1 MRPAYVPLRL
11 RSYYSL
17 LRGTASI
24 DRLIGKAVEYGLSS
38 LALTDRNNLYGAIPF
53 YQKAR
58 KAGLKPI
65 LGAEIVHHGEA
76 ATLLAR
82 DLEGYSSICR
92 IITRLNLDEGFSL
105 RGSLERFCRG
115 LHILTEDPGLAAA
128 LQGPMGDHGGRDR
141 LWLELATPGR
151 GETRWRQIREAAR
164 KLGLPLVATADTY
177 LCEPDE
183 NEVHRVL
190 AAIRGN
196 TLLSRLEEGDLAHPG
211 AYFLPPEG
219 MERIF
224 AEVPEALEN
233 THLIEDDCNLEI
245 PLGKP
250 IFPRYPVPGGETPYS
265 LLYKMAHEGLKRRY
279 RPIPPEALNR
289 LTHEMELIHR
299 LGFAEYF
306 LVVSDIADF
315 ARQSH
320 IPMVGRGSGASSIVA
335 YLLGI
340 TGVDPLKYRI
350 HFERFLNFG
359 RSDHPDIDLDFCWK
373 SRDDVIAHV
382 YETHGADRV
391 AMISTH
397 ITFQPRSA
405 FREVAKAHGVS
416 NDDVNRLSRGI
427 PRGEGGLAGMIEKSH
442 SRRRIPIREEPFP
455 TILRLAGR
463 IQGFPNH
470 LSIHCGGVV
479 ISDEPM
485 DTYIPLER
493 AAKGIVITQYEMNAV
508 EEIGLVKIDLLGN
521 RALSTVRETLDLV
534 EEVRGERIDPEGIP
548 DEDPETTSLIQRGRT
563 IGCNQLESPAMRNLL
578 QMLRP
583 DSMVDVM
590 KALALIRPGPASIGM
605 KDRFVRRA
613 RGLEPVTFPH
623 PKLKDVLED
632 SQGIMLYEDDAM
644 LVAASLGGLSLEEGD
659 KLRKAIGKMHTDED
673 RLRVSRHFL
682 DRCERA
688 GVDRK
693 SAEEVWVQMAKFNS
707 YSFCKAHA
715 AGYGILA
722 YWCAYL
728 KAHYPG
734 EFLVAVMNHHGGM
747 YERRV
752 HLEEARRMGVSV
764 LLPCVNRSEME
775 FTAEGGKIRVGL
787 GQVKGL
793 SGRGIRSIL
802 KGRARQGPYLS
813 LGEILVRTEVGEKEM
828 EDLILAGAAD
838 FIGRTRPQLLWE
850 LKATYDAARKSRGC
864 GPLLRVA
871 LAPSTLPDLPEHP
884 LPQRLFYELE
894 LLGLS
899 VSAHPMRLFR
909 PIIDGEGLIP
919 AAELPEHVGRQVR
932 VAGILD
938 AARRTETSRGD
949 SMEFVTLEDETGV
962 FEVTLFPRVY
972 QQYGHAL
979 GALGPYLVEGRVDS
993 QYGAVTVTA
1002 SRIQIAPLREDQPA
1016 ASLALAEEPI

>member
-1 MRPAYVPLRL
+1 MRPAYLPLRL
-11 RSYYSL
+11 RSHYSL

-24 DRLIGKAVEYGLSS
+24 DRLIRKGRDYGLDS

-58 KAGLKPI
+58 AAGVKPI
-65 LGAEIVHHGEA
+65 LGAEIVHQGA
-76 ATLLAR
+76 AVTLLAR
-82 DLEGYSSICR
+82 DFGGYSNICR
-92 IITRLNLDEGFSL
+92 IITRLNLDEAFSL
-105 RGSLERFCRG
+105 RGSLERFGEG
-115 LHILTEDPGLAAA
+115 LHILTEDSSMAAF
-128 LQGPMGDHGGRDR
+128 LRDRIVRDR

-151 GETRWRQIREAAR
+151 GETKWREIQEAAR
-164 KLGLPLVATADTY
+164 KLGLPVVATADAY
-177 LCEPDE
+177 LCDPEDHDL
-183 NEVHRVL
+183 HRTL
-190 AAIRGN
+190 AAIREN
-196 TLLSRLEEGDLAHPG
+196 TLVSRLEDRDVVHPG

-224 AEVPEALEN
+224 GRVPEALEN
-233 THLIEDDCNLEI
+233 THLIADDCNVEV
-245 PLGKP
+245 PLGRP
-250 IFPRYPVPGGETPYS
+250 IFPTYPLPEGETPYS

-279 RPIPPEALNR
+279 RPIPPEALKR
-289 LTHEMELIHR
+289 LTHELDLIHR
-299 LGFAEYF
+299 LGFAGYF
-306 LVVSDIADF
+306 LVVSDIARY
-315 ARQSH
+315 ARKNR

-359 RSDHPDIDLDFCWK
+359 RTDHPDIDLDFCWK
-373 SRDDVIAHV
+373 SRDNVIDHV
-382 YETHGADRV
+382 YETFGADRV

-427 PRGEGGLAGMIEKSH
+427 PRGGGPLEEMVQKSH
-442 SRRRIPIREEPFP
+442 ARRKIPFQEEPFR

-463 IQGFPNH
+463 LQGSPNH
-470 LSIHCGGVV
+470 LSIHCGGIV

-493 AAKGIVITQYEMNAV
+493 AAKGIVITQYEMEAV
-508 EEIGLVKIDLLGN
+508 EDVGLVKIDLLGN
-521 RALSTVRETLDLV
+521 RALSTVRETIDLV
-534 EEVRGERIDPEGIP
+534 EKGGGERIDPEGIP
-548 DEDPETTSLIQRGRT
+548 DEDPETMSLIRAGRT
-563 IGCNQLESPAMRNLL
+563 IACNQLESPAMRNLL

-590 KALALIRPGPASIGM
+590 KALALIRPGPSGIGM

-613 RGLEPVTFPH
+613 RGIEPVTFPH
-623 PKLKDVLED
+623 PKLREVLGD
-632 SQGIMLYEDDAM
+632 SYGIMLYEDDAM
-644 LVAASLGGLSLEEGD
+644 LVASALAGLSLEEGD
-659 KLRKAIGKMHTDED
+659 KLRKAIGKIRSDED
-673 RLRVSRHFL
+673 RLRVSHTFL
-682 DRCERA
+682 RRCVEN

-693 SAEEVWVQMAKFNS
+693 SAQEVWIQMAKFNS

-728 KAHYPG
+728 KAHRPA
-734 EFLVAVMNHHGGM
+734 EFLVAVMNHHAGM
-747 YERRV
+747 YEKRV
-752 HLEEARRMGVSV
+752 HIEEARRLGVEV
-764 LLPCVNRSEME
+764 RLPCMNRSEE
-775 FTAEGGKIRVGL
+775 GFTAEKGAIRVGL

-793 SGRGIRSIL
+793 SGKSIRSIL
-802 KGRARQGPYLS
+802 KARAREGTFGS
-813 LGEILVRTEVGEKEM
+813 LGEFLARTEVGEKEA
-828 EDLILAGAAD
+828 EDLILAGAVD
-838 FIGRTRPQLLWE
+838 FTGRTRPQLLWE
-850 LKATYDAARKSRGC
+850 LKATYDGARKSRGR

-871 LAPSTLPDLPEHP
+871 LSPGSIPDLPEHP
-884 LPQRLFYELE
+884 LPQRVFYELE

-899 VSAHPMRLFR
+899 VSTHPMRLFR
-909 PIIDGEGLIP
+909 PIIEAEGLIS
-919 AAELPEHVGRQVR
+919 ASQLPGRVGRQVR
-932 VAGILD
+932 LAGLLD

-972 QQYGHAL
+972 RECAHAL
-979 GALGPYLVEGRVDS
+979 GVLGPYLVEGRAES
-993 QYGAVTVTA
+993 QHDAVTVTA
-1002 SRIQIAPLREDQPA
+1002 SRLGLAPLRESRFPVDR
-1016 ASLALAEEPI
+1016 L